1 MLLALTDEKTDTFSQ
16 FSFKFYKQFKA
27 EDPCYLLNDFFFF
40 GGGEYSS
47 FLVMIEVL
55 LLI

>member
-1 MLLALTDEKTDTFSQ
+1 MFLALTDEKTDTFSQ

-40 GGGEYSS
+40 EGG
-47 FLVMIEVL
+47 VNIL
-55 LLI
+55 LFW